1 MELANT
7 YLHVNGSDIMK
18 RQVEFNVVSDL
29 ELPPMVI
36 SMNEDDEPKVMLNTQ
51 HKIWLSL
58 NRRLILGIFEALPEK
73 LDMILDGYLREQ
85 RMFEIDDNNMQRQ
98 INGRSEE

>member
-1 MELANT
+1 
-7 YLHVNGSDIMK
+7 MK
-18 RQVEFNVVSDL
+18 KNVEFSIVQDV
-29 ELPPMVI
+29 ELPPLVI
-36 SMNEDDEPKVMLNTQ
+36 SMNEYDVPRVMLNTQ

-85 RMFEIDDNNMQRQ
+85 RIFEIDDNNMQKQ
-98 INGRSEE
+98 INGRGEE

>member
-1 MELANT
+1 
-7 YLHVNGSDIMK
+7 MK
-18 RQVEFNVVSDL
+18 RQVEFNIVNDL

-36 SMNEDDEPKVMLNTQ
+36 SMNDDDEPKVMLNTQ

-58 NRRLILGIFEALPEK
+58 NRRLLVGIFEALPEK

-85 RMFEIDDNNMQRQ
+85 RLFEIDDNDMQKQ
-98 INGRSEE
+98 INGDIDE

>member
-1 MELANT
+1 
-7 YLHVNGSDIMK
+7 MK

-36 SMNEDDEPKVMLNTQ
+36 SMNENDEPKVMLNTQ

-85 RMFEIDDNNMQRQ
+85 RLFEIDDNDMQRQ
-98 INGRSEE
+98 INGDVDE

>member
-1 MELANT
+1 
-7 YLHVNGSDIMK
+7 MK
-18 RQVEFNVVSDL
+18 RQVEFNIVSDL

-36 SMNEDDEPKVMLNTQ
+36 SMNENDEPKVMLNTQ

-85 RMFEIDDNNMQRQ
+85 RLFEIDDNDMQRQ
-98 INGRSEE
+98 INGDADE

>member
-1 MELANT
+1 
-7 YLHVNGSDIMK
+7 MK
-18 RQVEFNVVSDL
+18 TNVEFKIVQDI
-29 ELPPMVI
+29 ELPPLVI
-36 SMNEDDEPKVMLNTQ
+36 SMDEYDTPKVVLNTQ

-85 RMFEIDDNNMQRQ
+85 RIFEIDDNNTQRQ
-98 INGRSEE
+98 INGRGED

>member
-1 MELANT
+1 
-7 YLHVNGSDIMK
+7 MK
-18 RQVEFNVVSDL
+18 KNVEFSIVQDL
-29 ELPPMVI
+29 ELPPLVI
-36 SMNEDDEPKVMLNTQ
+36 SMNEYDVPKVMLNTQ

-85 RMFEIDDNNMQRQ
+85 RMYEIDDNNMQKQ
-98 INGRSEE
+98 INGRGEE

>member
-1 MELANT
+1 
-7 YLHVNGSDIMK
+7 MK
-18 RQVEFNVVSDL
+18 KQVEFNVVSDL

-36 SMNEDDEPKVMLNTQ
+36 SMNENDEPKVMLNTQ

-85 RMFEIDDNNMQRQ
+85 RIFEIDDNEMQKQ
-98 INGRSEE
+98 INGNGANYE

>member
-1 MELANT
+1 
-7 YLHVNGSDIMK
+7 MK

-58 NRRLILGIFEALPEK
+58 HRKTIGGCAKALYEKIDQLLTSHLEDMRSYEK
-73 LDMILDGYLREQ
+73 LEGG
-85 RMFEIDDNNMQRQ
+85 FE
-98 INGRSEE
+98 

>member
-1 MELANT
+1 
-7 YLHVNGSDIMK
+7 MK
-18 RQVEFNVVSDL
+18 KQVEFNVVRDL

-36 SMNEDDEPKVMLNTQ
+36 SMNENDEPKVMLNTQ

-85 RMFEIDDNNMQRQ
+85 RIFEIDDNEMQKQ
-98 INGRSEE
+98 INGNE

>member
-1 MELANT
+1 
-7 YLHVNGSDIMK
+7 MK

-85 RMFEIDDNNMQRQ
+85 RLFEIDDNDMQRQ
-98 INGRSEE
+98 INGSNGDINE

>member
-1 MELANT
+1 MR
-7 YLHVNGSDIMK
+7 K
-18 RQVEFNVVSDL
+18 VEFKIVQDI

-36 SMNEDDEPKVMLNTQ
+36 SMNENDEPKVVLNTQ

-85 RMFEIDDNNMQRQ
+85 RIFEIDDNNMQKQ
-98 INGRSEE
+98 INGRGED

>member
-1 MELANT
+1 M
-7 YLHVNGSDIMK
+7 IKMK
-18 RQVEFNVVSDL
+18 TNVEFSIVQDL
-29 ELPPMVI
+29 ELPPLVI
-36 SMNEDDEPKVMLNTQ
+36 SMNENDMPKVMLNTQ

-85 RMFEIDDNNMQRQ
+85 RMYEIDDNNMQKQ
-98 INGRSEE
+98 INSQNGDING

>member
-1 MELANT
+1 
-7 YLHVNGSDIMK
+7 MK
-18 RQVEFNVVSDL
+18 RQVEFNIVSDL

-85 RMFEIDDNNMQRQ
+85 RLFEIDDNDMQRQ
-98 INGRSEE
+98 INGDVDE

>member
-1 MELANT
+1 
-7 YLHVNGSDIMK
+7 MK
-18 RQVEFNVVSDL
+18 KQVEFNVVSDL

-36 SMNEDDEPKVMLNTQ
+36 SMNENDEPKVMLNTQ

-85 RMFEIDDNNMQRQ
+85 RIFEIDDNEMQKQ
-98 INGRSEE
+98 INGNGVNYE

>member
-1 MELANT
+1 MR
-7 YLHVNGSDIMK
+7 K
-18 RQVEFNVVSDL
+18 VEFKIVQDI

-36 SMNEDDEPKVMLNTQ
+36 SMNEDDEPKVVLNTQ

-73 LDMILDGYLREQ
+73 IDMILDGYLREQ
-85 RMFEIDDNNMQRQ
+85 RIFEIDDNDMQRQ
-98 INGRSEE
+98 INGRGED

>member
-1 MELANT
+1 
-7 YLHVNGSDIMK
+7 MK
-18 RQVEFNVVSDL
+18 KNVEFSIVQDV
-29 ELPPMVI
+29 ELPPLVI
-36 SMNEDDEPKVMLNTQ
+36 SMNEYDVPRVMLNTQ

-85 RMFEIDDNNMQRQ
+85 RIFEIDDNNMQKQ
-98 INGRSEE
+98 INNQNGDING

>member
-1 MELANT
+1 
-7 YLHVNGSDIMK
+7 MK
-18 RQVEFNVVSDL
+18 KNVEFSIVQDV
-29 ELPPMVI
+29 ELPPLVI
-36 SMNEDDEPKVMLNTQ
+36 SMNEYDVPRVMLNTQ

-85 RMFEIDDNNMQRQ
+85 RIFEIDDNNMQKQ
-98 INGRSEE
+98 INGRGGE

>member
-1 MELANT
+1 
-7 YLHVNGSDIMK
+7 MK

-58 NRRLILGIFEALPEK
+58 NRRLLVGIFEALPEK

-85 RMFEIDDNNMQRQ
+85 RLFEIDDNDMQKQ
-98 INGRSEE
+98 INGDIDE

>member
-1 MELANT
+1 
-7 YLHVNGSDIMK
+7 MK
-18 RQVEFNVVSDL
+18 KNVEFSIVQDV
-29 ELPPMVI
+29 ELPPLVI
-36 SMNEDDEPKVMLNTQ
+36 SMNEYDVPRVMLNTQ

-85 RMFEIDDNNMQRQ
+85 RIFEIDDNNMQRQ
-98 INGRSEE
+98 INGRGEE

>member
-1 MELANT
+1 
-7 YLHVNGSDIMK
+7 MK

-36 SMNEDDEPKVMLNTQ
+36 SMNENDEPKVMLNTQ

-85 RMFEIDDNNMQRQ
+85 RMFEIDDNEMQKQ
-98 INGRSEE
+98 INGNGANNG

>member
-1 MELANT
+1 
-7 YLHVNGSDIMK
+7 
-18 RQVEFNVVSDL
+18 
-29 ELPPMVI
+29 MVI
-36 SMNEDDEPKVMLNTQ
+36 SMNENDEPKVMLNTQ

-85 RMFEIDDNNMQRQ
+85 RLFEIDDNEMQKQ
-98 INGRSEE
+98 INGNE

>member
-1 MELANT
+1 
-7 YLHVNGSDIMK
+7 MK
-18 RQVEFNVVSDL
+18 KNVEFSMVQDL
-29 ELPPMVI
+29 ELPPLVI
-36 SMNEDDEPKVMLNTQ
+36 SMNEYDVPKVMLNTQ

-85 RMFEIDDNNMQRQ
+85 RMYEIDDNNMQKQ
-98 INGRSEE
+98 INGRGEE

>member
-1 MELANT
+1 
-7 YLHVNGSDIMK
+7 MK
-18 RQVEFNVVSDL
+18 KQVEFNVVSDL

-36 SMNEDDEPKVMLNTQ
+36 SMNENDEPKVMLNTQ

-98 INGRSEE
+98 INGRGEE

>member
-1 MELANT
+1 
-7 YLHVNGSDIMK
+7 MK
-18 RQVEFNVVSDL
+18 KQVEFNVVRDL

-36 SMNEDDEPKVMLNTQ
+36 SMNENDEPKVMLNTQ

-85 RMFEIDDNNMQRQ
+85 RIFEIDDNEMQKQ
-98 INGRSEE
+98 INGNGVNYE

>member
-1 MELANT
+1 
-7 YLHVNGSDIMK
+7 MK
-18 RQVEFNVVSDL
+18 KNVEFNVVSDL

-36 SMNEDDEPKVMLNTQ
+36 SMNENDEPKVMLNTQ

-73 LDMILDGYLREQ
+73 IDMILDGYLREQ
-85 RMFEIDDNNMQRQ
+85 RIFEIDDNEMQKQ
-98 INGRSEE
+98 INGNE

>member
-1 MELANT
+1 
-7 YLHVNGSDIMK
+7 MK

-85 RMFEIDDNNMQRQ
+85 RLFEIDDNDMQRQ
-98 INGRSEE
+98 INGDVDD

>member
-1 MELANT
+1 
-7 YLHVNGSDIMK
+7 MK

-85 RMFEIDDNNMQRQ
+85 RIFEIDDNEMQKQ
-98 INGRSEE
+98 INGNGANYE